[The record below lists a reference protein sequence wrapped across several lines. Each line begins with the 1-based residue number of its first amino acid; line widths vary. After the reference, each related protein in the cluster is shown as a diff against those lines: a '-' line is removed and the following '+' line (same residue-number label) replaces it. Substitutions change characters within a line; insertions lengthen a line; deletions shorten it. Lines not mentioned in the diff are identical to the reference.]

1 LEDDECCKSASF
13 VEVMP
18 MKILFVSAFAS
29 SDLSSYR
36 QRLLNLKEGLQ
47 RCGVVADM
55 LYLGD
60 YFFRSPILIEA
71 LNIPI
76 IRRELE
82 GYDAVHGGQ
91 AASYVLGLVKKLQ
104 NFMLIHDVHGCI
116 EEFHIL
122 KQGNFDLINN
132 IRYLQGLILEEVS
145 VRNSDFFVTCSKPLR
160 DRLLHRGIDPSVV
173 EVLRNG
179 VDTELFKPKDVSSDG
194 KGFVVTYAG
203 AFQRWQGIENLVTAA
218 TLIKETDVK
227 FRIIGFRKEDHVLK
241 NKLERILA
249 GRAELIDSLSQDE
262 LVDQLCLSDILI
274 IPRSRHCATQM
285 AFPTKFAEYIA
296 TGKPVIVTNV
306 DETANFV
313 RESNCGFVCE
323 PSAESIAKTIIKVR
337 RLPSR
342 TLLNMGK
349 NGRRLAESKF
359 DIRIIAKQYYEFLR
373 KVLPNS

>member
-1 LEDDECCKSASF
+1 
-13 VEVMP
+13 